1 MKRLLILPLVAGMVV
16 AGCSNKNVTVKSSGL
31 DISNLDTTVSCG
43 TDFYQY
49 ACGGWM
55 KKNP

>member
-55 KKNP
+55 K

>member
-31 DISNLDTTVSCG
+31 DISNLDTTGSVVLIFISMLVV
-43 TDFYQY
+43 
-49 ACGGWM
+49 GG
-55 KKNP
+55 